1 MALQVSA
8 DAIRALIPDGVYS
21 LQVLE
26 QREKQRVVLTFIL
39 PTTSGGQTLQIE
51 TTEAALA
58 GLFQCLLATAALRK
72 PPTPGPRPVRR
83 RPKGAPPLDRQLAT
97 ETSTAGEHPPIAKRR
112 MRRVH

>member
-39 PTTSGGQTLQIE
+39 TTRDGGHSLQIE

-58 GLFQCLLATAALRK
+58 GLFQCLLTTASLRK
-72 PPTPGPRPVRR
+72 PPVPRARAARPRALGPPVL
-83 RPKGAPPLDRQLAT
+83 APQLAADA
-97 ETSTAGEHPPIAKRR
+97 STDGERPPAAKRR
-112 MRRVH
+112 MRRAR